1 MYQLLLLLSLSAS
14 PWVVSAQEA
23 DDHLSVSTS
32 VQRMAAQIYMEEVKT
47 SAKNVVIS
55 PLSIHMAMS
64 LLLYGAQGNSR
75 SQLEDALG
83 LEGVEQNSYL
93 EEIKEITE
101 KYGKLEAESLT
112 LNVANA
118 LYVAD
123 DIQVKTDYKD
133 LAEDT
138 FNADVDNLNF
148 TNSKQSAEVINRWA
162 ADKTNNLI
170 KNLVSE
176 GGLATDTRMVIMN
189 AVYFKAKWLE
199 PFDVQN
205 TRKGNFSV
213 PSRVQVETDFMFLST
228 RLEWAFVRELNA
240 SVVALPYIYEDY
252 KMLVFLP
259 LESSTVEKLEMA
271 LFNSSKP
278 TMIEEYLEGLEKRET
293 DLLLPKFTTG
303 SEMSLVRHFV
313 QLRVTDIFSNEANF
327 TGITEQDDENISEI
341 VHKTKLK
348 VSEEGSEAAA
358 ATIAF
363 STKLFI
369 PNPKIIL
376 DRPFIFF
383 IFDTANNIPLFMGKI
398 VDPSDDYVK

>member
-1 MYQLLLLLSLSAS
+1 
-14 PWVVSAQEA
+14 
-23 DDHLSVSTS
+23 
-32 VQRMAAQIYMEEVKT
+32 
-47 SAKNVVIS
+47 
-55 PLSIHMAMS
+55 
-64 LLLYGAQGNSR
+64 
-75 SQLEDALG
+75 
-83 LEGVEQNSYL
+83 
-93 EEIKEITE
+93 
-101 KYGKLEAESLT
+101 
-112 LNVANA
+112 
-118 LYVAD
+118 
-123 DIQVKTDYKD
+123 
-133 LAEDT
+133 
-138 FNADVDNLNF
+138 
-148 TNSKQSAEVINRWA
+148 
-162 ADKTNNLI
+162 
-170 KNLVSE
+170 
-176 GGLATDTRMVIMN
+176 MVIMN